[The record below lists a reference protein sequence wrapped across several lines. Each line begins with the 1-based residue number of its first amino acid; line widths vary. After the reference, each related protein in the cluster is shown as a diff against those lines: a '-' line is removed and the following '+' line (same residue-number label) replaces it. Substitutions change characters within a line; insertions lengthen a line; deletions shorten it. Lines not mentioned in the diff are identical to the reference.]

1 MIINVIAT
9 GDDGKTI
16 LIPCTCD
23 SLVDFYRGF
32 YTDFENA
39 PPVFRRR
46 YSMHHHY
53 QSGYQHWKRQN
64 PEKLRA
70 LLLSKRTN
78 SQI

>member
-23 SLVDFYRGF
+23 SLVDFYQGF
-32 YTDFENA
+32 YTEFENA
-39 PPVFRRR
+39 PPVFRSR
-46 YSMHHHY
+46 YSMYQHF

-64 PEKLRA
+64 ARILRA
-70 LLLSKRTN
+70 LLLKKRTN